1 MDIPIPALLLAA
13 VGAVYLTL
21 VVFSG
26 ITLLAEIF
34 VFKGM
39 KVGISLRANSS
50 RKFTLRCLMPN
61 VTQLKNFGAKKG
73 KWAGKS
79 YLVM

>member
-39 KVGISLRANSS
+39 KVGISSRANIP
-50 RKFTLRCLMPN
+50 RKFALR
-61 VTQLKNFGAKKG
+61 
-73 KWAGKS
+73 
-79 YLVM
+79 